1 MCPLIPSTV
10 GENMDH
16 SVTLYGPNV
25 EFNPREMLTP
35 PKYAMWL
42 VKYSKLVVLAI
53 SNRQYGEQR
62 FGQWGFPSVELQT
75 RLDFPGEIGG
85 LMPSPYPPGM

>member
-1 MCPLIPSTV
+1 MRPIVPSTL

-35 PKYAMWL
+35 LQYAKWL

-62 FGQWGFPSVELQT
+62 FGNWGFPSVELQT
-75 RLDFPGEIGG
+75 RLDFQGERGA